1 MKNIGRKA
9 YHLGGGIFLI
19 GLYAFLGR
27 PLGLAVLSAIFV
39 GATALDFARIR
50 SNSLND
56 FFFRHFSKFL
66 RESEKGKLSGTPW
79 YVLGVLCAAA
89 LYPLPVA
96 VYAVMFLAC
105 GDVAATTVGEKWGS
119 VKFPGSVKSVQ
130 GSAAF
135 FLAAFIAGLVIRSY
149 FFPAS
154 LSAIAAGAFTAAL
167 VEVLPIKIND
177 NLTIPV
183 ISGAVMRVMAGMPL

>member
-1 MKNIGRKA
+1 MKNIGRKI
-9 YHLGGGIFLI
+9 YHLGGGVFLI
-19 GLYAFLGR
+19 GIYAFLGR
-27 PLGLAVLSAIFV
+27 PFGLAVLTAIFL
-39 GATALDFARIR
+39 GATALDFARLR
-50 SNSLND
+50 SKSLND

-66 RESEKGKLSGTPW
+66 RESEKKKLSGTPW

-105 GDVAATTVGEKWGS
+105 GDVAATTVGERWGS
-119 VKFPGSVKSVQ
+119 MKFPGSVKSVQ
-130 GSAAF
+130 GSVAF
-135 FLAAFIAGLVIRSY
+135 FLAAFVAGLIIRSY

-154 LSAIAAGAFTAAL
+154 LTAIAAGAFTAAL
-167 VEVLPIKIND
+167 VEVLPIKVND

-183 ISGAVMRVMAGMPL
+183 ISGAVMRAIGLL

>member
-1 MKNIGRKA
+1 MKNTGRKV

-19 GLYAFLGR
+19 GLYALLGR

-39 GATALDFARIR
+39 GATAIDVARLR
-50 SNSLND
+50 SKSLND

-105 GDVAATTVGEKWGS
+105 GDVAATTVGERWGS
-119 VKFPGSVKSVQ
+119 VKFPGSVKSLQ
-130 GSAAF
+130 GSVAF

-154 LSAIAAGAFTAAL
+154 LPAIAAGAFTAAL
-167 VEVLPIKIND
+167 VEVLPVKVND

-183 ISGAVMRVMAGMPL
+183 ISGAVMLAIGRITF

>member
-1 MKNIGRKA
+1 MKNTGRKV

-19 GLYAFLGR
+19 GLYALLGR

-39 GATALDFARIR
+39 GATAIDVARLR
-50 SNSLND
+50 SKSLND

>member
-1 MKNIGRKA
+1 MKKIGRKI
-9 YHLGGGIFLI
+9 YHLGGGVLLI
-19 GLYAFLGR
+19 GIYAFLGR
-27 PLGLAVLSAIFV
+27 PLGLAVLAGIFLF
-39 GATALDFARIR
+39 ATALDFARLKSGR
-50 SNSLND
+50 LNE

-66 RESEKGKLSGTPW
+66 RDSEKHKLSGSPW
-79 YVLGVLCAAA
+79 YILGVLCAAT

-105 GDVAATTVGEKWGS
+105 GDVAATTVGERWGS

-135 FLAAFIAGLVIRSY
+135 FLAALSAGLIVRTW
-149 FFPAS
+149 FFPMS
-154 LSAIAAGAFTAAL
+154 LLSITAGALVAAV
-167 VEVLPIKIND
+167 VEILPVKIND

-183 ISGAVMRVMAGMPL
+183 ISGAVMQTLIAL

>member
-1 MKNIGRKA
+1 MKNIGRKI
-9 YHLGGGIFLI
+9 YHLGGGVFLI
-19 GLYAFLGR
+19 GIYALLGR
-27 PLGLAVLSAIFV
+27 PLGLAVLVAIFL
-39 GATALDFARIR
+39 GATALDYARLR
-50 SNSLND
+50 SKSLND

-66 RESEKGKLSGTPW
+66 RESEKKKLSGTPW

-96 VYAVMFLAC
+96 VYAVIFLAC

-130 GSAAF
+130 GSVAF
-135 FLAAFIAGLVIRSY
+135 FLAAFIAGVIIRYY

-154 LSAIAAGAFTAAL
+154 LTAIAAGALTAAL
-167 VEVLPIKIND
+167 VEVLPIKVND
-177 NLTIPV
+177 NLTIPL
-183 ISGAVMRVMAGMPL
+183 ISGAVMLTLAG

>member
-1 MKNIGRKA
+1 MKNIGRKI
-9 YHLGGGIFLI
+9 YHLGGGVFLI
-19 GLYAFLGR
+19 GTYALLGR
-27 PLGLAVLSAIFV
+27 PWGLATLGGIFFF
-39 GATALDFARIR
+39 ATALDFARLR
-50 SNSLND
+50 SKSLNE

-79 YVLGVLCAAA
+79 YVLGVLCAAT

-105 GDVAATTVGEKWGS
+105 GDVAATTVGERWGS

-130 GSAAF
+130 GSVAF
-135 FLAAFIAGLVIRSY
+135 FLASFVAGLVIRSY

-154 LSAIAAGAFTAAL
+154 LTAIAAGALTAAL
-167 VEVLPIKIND
+167 VEVLPVKIND

-183 ISGAVMRVMAGMPL
+183 ISGAVMLALSRFTF